1 METVL
6 HSVQKCCLVHKSDQ
20 EIVSQSLKFVDFM
33 SMKGTKS
40 LVEMVIISLLSR
52 SGGVSY
58 HIASGSYT
66 KILYNGCL
74 EYHAF
79 IITPKT

>member
-20 EIVSQSLKFVDFM
+20 EIIFQALTFVEFM
-33 SMKGTKS
+33 LMKGMKS
-40 LVEMVIISLLSR
+40 SAEMVILSLFSH
-52 SGGVSY
+52 SGGISY

-66 KILYNGCL
+66 KILYEGSL
-74 EYHAF
+74 
-79 IITPKT
+79 